1 MAQAALR
8 VGVVGLGMIGG
19 GLAQCFVRHSRA
31 LSVYD
36 IRPEA
41 TASLPGVPAV
51 LASPAELTRQSDVV
65 IIAVVTAEQA
75 KSVLTGPEGI
85 LAAAHENLTVVLVS
99 TVTVA
104 AVHALAALAAEQ
116 SVPFIDAGV
125 TGGDKAATGG
135 LVALVGGQTDHIEA
149 IRPVLD
155 EFALRV
161 FHMGPQGSGMAA
173 KIARNVMTFGIWRV
187 VYEAGLL
194 AEAAGVDLRM
204 LAQAARD
211 SDPEGSLATLFLAT
225 RGTVAEL
232 PAEDTAG
239 RARAAHTAA
248 LMHKDLSAALELG
261 ATLGVALPVTAFAE
275 STGDPIFG
283 ISRQPTT

>member
-1 MAQAALR
+1 MQQSALR

-19 GLAQCFVRHSRA
+19 GLAQCFLRHNRA

-41 TASLPGVPAV
+41 AASLPGVPAV
-51 LASPAELTRQSDVV
+51 LASPAALTRQSDVV
-65 IIAVVTAEQA
+65 IIAVVTGEQA
-75 KSVLTGPEGI
+75 RAALTGPEGI
-85 LAAAHENLTVVLVS
+85 LAAAHENLTIVLVS
-99 TVTVA
+99 TV
-104 AVHALAALAAEQ
+104 AVEIVHELAAMAAQ
-116 SVPFIDAGV
+116 HGVAFMDAGV

-135 LVALVGGQTDHIEA
+135 LVTLVGGEAADIEA

-161 FHMGPQGSGMAA
+161 FHIGPLGSGMAA

-187 VYEAGLL
+187 VFEAGLL

-211 SDPEGSLATLFLAT
+211 SDPEDSLATLFLTT

-232 PAEDTAG
+232 PPDDAAG
-239 RARAAHTAA
+239 RARAGHVAA

-261 ATLGVALPVTAFAE
+261 RSLGLALPVTALIE
-275 STGDPIFG
+275 TKGDAIFG
-283 ISRQPTT
+283 LGP